1 MKKIIITLALIIS
14 TTVAFG
20 QKNPFEKFMDMNGVT
35 SVYISKN
42 MLSLLPKGSTAN
54 YGGVEVGDFIGKLS
68 SIIILTSED
77 KKIGQD
83 MISIANNQV
92 KGQNYELLMK
102 VKSEDNQMV
111 NFFMKGKP
119 ENIQELIMTVD
130 GNGEESV
137 IMQFLGN
144 FTLQDVQKMT
154 GGFQKDK

>member
-1 MKKIIITLALIIS
+1 MKKIILTLALIIG
-14 TTVAFG
+14 TTVVFA

-42 MLSLLPKGSTAN
+42 MLSLLPKGATAN

-83 MISIANNQV
+83 MISLANNQV
-92 KGQNYELLMK
+92 KGKNYELLMK
-102 VKSEDNQMV
+102 VKSEDNQIV

-154 GGFQKDK
+154 GGFQKD